1 MSLDDVLGGGHFLAI
16 DLGEVAR
23 LAHRAKVFLEQAV
36 EDHRAEQSEDASYE
50 IILCDLNVSTLI
62 EARESDRCD
71 RSHFELF
78 IEETL
83 EDELSES
90 LCVGSGIEEVAE
102 DHVLD
107 ELDGCTSCMP
117 LGTGADLS
125 KAREKE
131 RGKE

>member
-1 MSLDDVLGGGHFLAI
+1 M
-16 DLGEVAR
+16 
-23 LAHRAKVFLEQAV
+23 
-36 EDHRAEQSEDASYE
+36 
-50 IILCDLNVSTLI
+50 CDLDVSTLI

-71 RSHFELF
+71 SSHFELF

-90 LCVGSGIEEVAE
+90 LRVGSGVEEITE

-117 LGTGADLS
+117 LGT
-125 KAREKE
+125 
-131 RGKE
+131 